1 MKKLIF
7 TAIVLV
13 VIFTHCNKT
22 VDSKVITSP
31 PPPPAPKHLIANAGA
46 DTTICLPYGGTGK
59 IFKAILDGRA
69 SRDDSGKI
77 ISYHWLEIVS
87 EGSPSPAQFTH
98 LTGDT
103 TTATFHSGFGVHVF
117 NLEVRDDQGRVD
129 FAQIRVNVISQFDYA
144 YDNLSWD
151 STTNGLTTISVK
163 FKPGVMESWPA
174 GSFRSVYFKNFEG
187 CYDIS
192 RWQKLPYVPYDS
204 IRLTNQP
211 LFYSVVLGHSNIIG
225 PGISYTEIYAN
236 SNSGIDL
243 TQKVSIGFTMTTPQ
257 YH

>member
-31 PPPPAPKHLIANAGA
+31 PAQAPKHLIANAGA

-59 IFKAILDGRA
+59 IFKAILDARA

-87 EGSPSPAQFTH
+87 EGSPQPAQFTH
-98 LTGDT
+98 LSGDT

-151 STTNGLTTISVK
+151 STTSGLATISVNY
-163 FKPGVMESWPA
+163 KPGVMETWPA
-174 GSFRSVYFKNFEG
+174 GSYRYVFFKNFKG
-187 CYDIS
+187 CYDVN

-225 PGISYTEIYAN
+225 PGISYTAIYAN
-236 SNSGIDL
+236 KNSGIDL
-243 TQKVSIGFTMTTPQ
+243 QQKVSIGFTMTTPLN
-257 YH
+257 